1 MDDCELLQIC
11 KPVWLPIVRSNHLTL
26 EQGRAVSETL
36 LSFASDG
43 SKDRL
48 CQKPTFGDQ
57 LSGRMDD
64 QERLGRAG
72 SPSVTQNN
80 QRAASA
86 SRTLARAAA
95 SGAASPIKAQ
105 APLIAKA
112 Q

>member
-11 KPVWLPIVRSNHLTL
+11 K
-26 EQGRAVSETL
+26 
-36 LSFASDG
+36 
-43 SKDRL
+43 
-48 CQKPTFGDQ
+48 Q

-72 SPSVTQNN
+72 SPSVTQNS

-95 SGAASPIKAQ
+95 SGAASPIKAH